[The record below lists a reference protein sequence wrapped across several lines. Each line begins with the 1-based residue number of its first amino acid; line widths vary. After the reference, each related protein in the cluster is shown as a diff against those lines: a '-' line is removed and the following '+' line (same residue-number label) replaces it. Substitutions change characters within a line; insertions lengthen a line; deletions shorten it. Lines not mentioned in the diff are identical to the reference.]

1 MPDGPEA
8 IIRRYFYEIAQGN
21 EPGQFAALLKMVP
34 ASQVLFGS
42 DFPYREAAEAAKGLE
57 VYPFPAPD
65 RAAIDRGTALKLL
78 PQLSI

>member
-1 MPDGPEA
+1 MPDGPDP

-34 ASQVLFGS
+34 VSQILFGS

-57 VYPFPAPD
+57 AYPFLATD
-65 RAAIDRGTALKLL
+65 RASIDRSSALKLL
-78 PQLSI
+78 PQLA